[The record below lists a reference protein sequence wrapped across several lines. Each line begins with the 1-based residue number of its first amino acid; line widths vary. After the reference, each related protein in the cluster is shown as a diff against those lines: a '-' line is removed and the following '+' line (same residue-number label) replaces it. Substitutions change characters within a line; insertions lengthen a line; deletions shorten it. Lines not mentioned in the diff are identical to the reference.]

1 MKVESYDFGRISVAG
16 RSYTS
21 DVIISPEKVRDDW
34 WRKEG
39 HRLHQEDLAGVVGAR
54 PDVVVIGTGYY
65 GNMVVPPE
73 TRSFLESKGIEVR
86 IAETRDAVREFNE
99 LQQRAA
105 RIVAA
110 LHLTC

>member
-1 MKVESYDFGRISVAG
+1 MKVETYEFGRISVAG

-21 DVIISPEKVRDDW
+21 DVIISPEKVRDGW

-39 HRLHQEDLAGVVGAR
+39 HRLHREDLDDVLAAE

-65 GNMVVPPE
+65 GNMAVPAE
-73 TRSFLESKGIEVR
+73 TRAFLESKGIEVR
-86 IAETRDAVREFNE
+86 VAKTNEAVREFNQ

-105 RIVAA
+105 KIVAA

>member
-1 MKVESYDFGRISVAG
+1 MKVEAYEFGRISVAG
-16 RSYTS
+16 QSYTS
-21 DVIISPEKVRDDW
+21 DVIISSERVRDGW
-34 WRKEG
+34 WRQEG
-39 HRLHQEDLAGVVGAR
+39 HRLHREDLGEVLAAR

-86 IAETRDAVREFNE
+86 VAKTSDAVKEFNE
-99 LQQRAA
+99 LQHRAA
-105 RIVAA
+105 KIVAA